1 MTRYIVQRRIKMIED
16 TTYLFIEVLDK
27 SKFAFIPASYDKEHN
42 TYIPPMIIPMIIDYG
57 KTWAFTKEELLWLER
72 EN

>member
-1 MTRYIVQRRIKMIED
+1 MIED

-42 TYIPPMIIPMIIDYG
+42 TYIPPMIIEKG
-57 KTWAFTKEELLWLER
+57 K
-72 EN
+72 